1 MRICGFLFVATFLL
15 GGFSPGVYA
24 SNDTSTRAMGLAQSY
39 TALARGPEAAF
50 WNPANLAL
58 GGGVKF
64 SWDAFSLGLTFIVE
78 NNSFSRQTYNDYF
91 TTNSDFISTDD
102 KAALLS
108 DIDDNGLRFNVDAV
122 PHTALSLPAWVLGKK
137 PIKTQLEKFMPGV
150 GTYLDKVPTAV
161 FILPTNKGVA
171 FKMPW
176 DIHSAV
182 TLGVQ
187 FGNEGAVPKDLFD
200 FMLYGNEFNR
210 VYNIADWDGSGW
222 FLGSLNWSG
231 AKAWMPP
238 QFKPYLSEFTV
249 GATLKLMGGAYGEVL
264 ESDGSLVSYFN
275 DPVGGTGTDINPELI
290 AQHGLGFGFGLDLG
304 VAGVTRDRK
313 TTFSVGLLNLLDTMS
328 WGIASRQ
335 ERYFVRSSGLLAK
348 SFTEVEDD
356 FWEVLDNPRD
366 ENGEVIFN
374 ETISENSFSRSL
386 PAMLRVGAAHQLMPE
401 LTLVGNWDQ
410 AFSEGFGRRTT
421 PRISGGAEYRPTPWL
436 PLRLG
441 VSVGGRASSS
451 NIGFGFGPF
460 NFPHVELRFLNFG
473 VGTRGGLL
481 PMGLKGFYLSGT
493 VLEVKMN

>member
-1 MRICGFLFVATFLL
+1 
-15 GGFSPGVYA
+15 
-24 SNDTSTRAMGLAQSY
+24 
-39 TALARGPEAAF
+39 
-50 WNPANLAL
+50 
-58 GGGVKF
+58 
-64 SWDAFSLGLTFIVE
+64 
-78 NNSFSRQTYNDYF
+78 
-91 TTNSDFISTDD
+91 
-102 KAALLS
+102 
-108 DIDDNGLRFNVDAV
+108 
-122 PHTALSLPAWVLGKK
+122 
-137 PIKTQLEKFMPGV
+137 
-150 GTYLDKVPTAV
+150 
-161 FILPTNKGVA
+161 
-171 FKMPW
+171 
-176 DIHSAV
+176 
-182 TLGVQ
+182 
-187 FGNEGAVPKDLFD
+187 
-200 FMLYGNEFNR
+200 
-210 VYNIADWDGSGW
+210 
-222 FLGSLNWSG
+222 
-231 AKAWMPP
+231 
-238 QFKPYLSEFTV
+238 
-249 GATLKLMGGAYGEVL
+249 MGGAYGEVL

-328 WGIASRQ
+328 WSYESQQRRFFFIAN
-335 ERYFVRSSGLLAK
+335 ELTLPKFLDK
-348 SFTEVEDD
+348 EDIS
-356 FWEVLDNPRD
+356 EVLDNPKD
-366 ENGEVIFN
+366 MNGKVIWH
-374 ETISENSFSRSL
+374 EKLSENSFSRSL
-386 PAMLRVGAAHQLMPE
+386 PALLRVGAAHQLMPE